1 MQGNLTL
8 GKQFCYWAALLLFTA
23 CNPNKPTLNGDT
35 PVTKKEFFAAF
46 TPLTTPTSLVDSSIA
61 RRVDT
66 TEIALNILTQFIPD
80 TALNHYGKFS
90 SKKSSIHGLGSIQRA
105 KEWYILLAFQHKKK
119 YDVGVFLF
127 DEKGKFV
134 THFPLKNTLAEKE
147 NYHYSIGINKEPT
160 FSLSQEQTTGGT
172 YLFTR
177 NSVAYN
183 GSTRQFMVV
192 MSESNENKKKQE
204 EIINPL
210 DTLPQLNKWSGDY
223 RENKTNF
230 ISIRDGKDAN
240 EYSFFLHFEKNE
252 KTCVA
257 EIKGSLKIVSPTT
270 AVYQKTGD
278 ACVLNFTLK
287 GNAISIKENGT
298 CGNYRGIKCAFN
310 ERYTKVKTKATNKQK
325 TVKPNR

>member
-1 MQGNLTL
+1 MEGNLTL
-8 GKQFCYWAALLLFTA
+8 GKQFCFWAALLLFTA
-23 CNPNKPTLNGDT
+23 CNPKKPTLNGDT
-35 PVTKKEFFAAF
+35 PVTKKEFFEAF
-46 TPLTTPTSLVDSSIA
+46 TPLTIPTSLVDSSIA

-66 TEIALNILTQFIPD
+66 ADIAVNILAQFIPD
-80 TALNHYGKFS
+80 TALHHYGKFS
-90 SKKSSIHGLGSIQRA
+90 SKKSSIHGLGSIQRG

-127 DEKGKFV
+127 DEKGNFV
-134 THFPLKNTLAEKE
+134 THFPLKNTLTEKE
-147 NYHYSIGINKEPT
+147 NYQYSIGINKEPT

-177 NSVAYN
+177 TSIAYN
-183 GSTRQFMVV
+183 SSTKQFMVV

-230 ISIRDGKDAN
+230 ISIRDGKNAN

-257 EIKGSLKIVSPTT
+257 EIKASLKVLTATT

-278 ACVLNFTLK
+278 ACVLNFSLK
-287 GNAISIKENGT
+287 GNTISIKENGT
-298 CGNYRGIKCAFN
+298 CGNYRGIKCLFN
-310 ERYTKVKTKATNKQK
+310 ESYTKVKVRPATKNKSSK
-325 TVKPNR
+325 TIR